1 MNNKKILLIDGNSLF
16 FKSFYGTYFR
26 LKQGYERGKNNE
38 PINAIRLFALM
49 IINLRNKNPN
59 SKILVAFDEQNP
71 NTYRHKYD
79 FYKSNR
85 KKQPDELYQ
94 QIFMAKEFLD
104 LYGIK
109 WISNKNYEADDL
121 IGIIAEEG
129 KKNSY
134 KVNIITSDKDL
145 LQLVDA
151 NVDVNISKTGVSDL
165 ENYNNNNFYDKF
177 HNLSPQQ
184 IPDLKGIAGDN
195 SDNIK
200 GINGI
205 GEKGAINLLKK
216 FDSLEEVINNSWQ
229 LSKSLQ
235 EKIENGKEE
244 AKISK
249 KLAQIITIGD
259 FEINFDDY
267 EIRQINKKKLLSF
280 LEEKNLFN
288 VIKKINKGN
297 E

>member
-38 PINAIRLFALM
+38 PINAVRLFALM
-49 IINLRNKNPN
+49 IINLRKKNPN
-59 SKILVAFDEQNP
+59 SKVVVAFDEQNP

-79 FYKSNR
+79 FYKSKR
-85 KKQPDELYQ
+85 KKQPDELYE
-94 QIFMAKEFLD
+94 QIFMVKEFLD

-109 WISNKNYEADDL
+109 WIANKNYEADDL
-121 IGIIAEEG
+121 IGIIAQEA
-129 KKNSY
+129 KDKSY

-145 LQLVDA
+145 LQLVDF
-151 NVDVNISKTGVSDL
+151 NVNVNISKIGVSDL
-165 ENYNNNNFYDKF
+165 DNYNNNNFYDKF

-184 IPDLKGIAGDN
+184 VPDLKGIAGDN
-195 SDNIK
+195 SDNLK

-205 GEKGAINLLKK
+205 GEKGAIKLLQKY
-216 FDSLEEVINNSWQ
+216 DSLEEVINNSWQ

-235 EKIENGKEE
+235 EKIEKGKEE
-244 AKISK
+244 AIISK
-249 KLAQIITIGD
+249 KLAKIITNGD
-259 FEINFDDY
+259 FEINFNDF
-267 EIRQINKKKLLSF
+267 EIKKTNKKELFNF

-288 VIKKINKGN
+288 VIRKINQG